1 MKEMPYKQKESLG
14 KTSLIKLFYTFAS
27 IGAIT
32 FGGGYAMLPFLERE
46 VVEKNKWTTDTEI
59 LDYYSLAQCTPGII
73 AVNVSTFIGY
83 KERGV
88 VGAIVATLGM
98 VFPSLI
104 IITTIAAI
112 LTNFSD
118 NEYVR
123 MAFSGIRVAVCALML
138 NSIIKLSKK
147 SVIDRVTLII
157 FLSILG
163 ALFFSNFST
172 IIVVIIGIILGLL
185 SSAIIKRSKKEKD
198 MN

>member
-1 MKEMPYKQKESLG
+1 MKEITKKQIERHD

-46 VVEKNKWTTDTEI
+46 VVEKNKWTTEEEI
-59 LDYYSLAQCTPGII
+59 LDYYSLSQCTPGII

-88 VGAIVATLGM
+88 IGAIVATLGM

-104 IITTIAAI
+104 IITTITAI

-118 NEYVR
+118 NEFVR
-123 MAFSGIRVAVCALML
+123 MAFSGIRVAVCALIL

-147 SVIDRVTLII
+147 SIIDKVTLII
-157 FLSILG
+157 FISIFALLFLSNL
-163 ALFFSNFST
+163 ST
-172 IIVVIIGIILGLL
+172 ILVIIAGVFLGLL
-185 SSAIIKRSKKEKD
+185 ISSIKRIIKKD
-198 MN
+198 KGLN

>member
-1 MKEMPYKQKESLG
+1 MTYKQKESSD
-14 KTSLIKLFYTFAS
+14 KTSLIKLFSTFAY

-46 VVEKNKWTTDTEI
+46 VVAKNKWATDTEI

-88 VGAIVATLGM
+88 IGAVVATLGM
-98 VFPSLI
+98 VFPSLL

-118 NEYVR
+118 NEYVK
-123 MAFSGIRVAVCALML
+123 MAFSGIRVAVCALIL
-138 NSIIKLSKK
+138 NSILKLSKK
-147 SVIDRVTLII
+147 SVIDKVTLII
-157 FLSILG
+157 FIAIIG
-163 ALFFSNFST
+163 VLFFSNLST
-172 IIVVIIGIILGLL
+172 ILVVLIGILLGLL
-185 SSAIIKRSKKEKD
+185 TSAIIKKSKKEKGI
-198 MN
+198 N

>member
-1 MKEMPYKQKESLG
+1 MKEITKKQIERHD

-46 VVEKNKWTTDTEI
+46 VVEKNKWTTEEEI
-59 LDYYSLAQCTPGII
+59 LDYYSLSQCTPGII

-88 VGAIVATLGM
+88 IGAIVATLGM

-104 IITTIAAI
+104 IITTITAI

-118 NEYVR
+118 NEFVR
-123 MAFSGIRVAVCALML
+123 MAFSGIRVAVCALIL

-147 SVIDRVTLII
+147 SIIDKVTLII
-157 FLSILG
+157 FISIFALLFLSNL
-163 ALFFSNFST
+163 ST
-172 IIVVIIGIILGLL
+172 ILVIIAGVFLGLL
-185 SSAIIKRSKKEKD
+185 ISSIKRITKKDKGL
-198 MN
+198 N

>member
-1 MKEMPYKQKESLG
+1 MKEMSYKQKESLG